1 MLKRLFP
8 LFLLTFVTFYFS
20 YNTGLKILSAI
31 ETVKENRQ
39 NIELD
44 TFEVDDF
51 FDSQKL
57 M

>member
-8 LFLLTFVTFYFS
+8 LFLLAFVTYYFS

-31 ETVKENRQ
+31 DTAKENNQ
-39 NIELD
+39 NIEQQ
-44 TFEVDDF
+44 TFEIGDF
-51 FDSQKL
+51 FDNQKL

>member
-8 LFLLTFVTFYFS
+8 LFLLAFVTFYFS

-44 TFEVDDF
+44 TFEIDDF

>member
-1 MLKRLFP
+1 MLKLLFP
-8 LFLLTFVTFYFS
+8 LFLLAFVTFYFS

-44 TFEVDDF
+44 TFEIDDF

>member
-44 TFEVDDF
+44 TFEIDDF